1 MSISPVVVYEKVCK
15 SFGALEVLKDFDLQ
29 VAPEE
34 KLTILG
40 PSGSGK
46 STVLRLLMTLER
58 PTSGEI
64 FVDGQPLYHELRRG
78 KRVAANEKHLRRLR
92 SKIGFV
98 FQQFNL
104 FPHMT
109 VLENIIEAPVHG
121 QGIPRNEALAQA
133 RELLQMVGLSQRADA
148 YPGQLSGGQQQR
160 VAIAR
165 TLATKPEILLCDE
178 PTSALDVELVGE
190 VLGVLR
196 NLASETR
203 MTMIFVTHEI
213 RFAREVSDRIIF
225 MDHGKVLESGTPE
238 VILGAPQHERTR
250 TFLKAVLDA

>member
-1 MSISPVVVYEKVCK
+1 MTVSPAVVFERVKK
-15 SFGALEVLKDFDLQ
+15 SFGDLVVLDDFNLEV
-29 VAPEE
+29 AGAE
-34 KLTILG
+34 KLTIMG

-58 PTSGEI
+58 PTAGEI
-64 FVDGQPLYHELRRG
+64 FVQGQPLYHYQKG
-78 KRVAANEKHLRRLR
+78 SKTVAADEKHLRNIRA
-92 SKIGFV
+92 KIGFV

-109 VLENIIEAPVHG
+109 VLENIIEAPVHA
-121 QGIPRNEALAQA
+121 QGVAKKEAIAQA
-133 RELLQMVGLSQRADA
+133 HELLAMVGLTAKKDN
-148 YPGQLSGGQQQR
+148 YPSQLSGGQQQR

-190 VLGVLR
+190 VLSVLR
-196 NLASETR
+196 NLALQTN

-225 MDHGKVLESGTPE
+225 MDQGRVLEMGTPE
-238 VILGAPQHERTR
+238 TILSTPQHERTR
-250 TFLKAVLDA
+250 TFLKAVLES

>member
-1 MSISPVVVYEKVCK
+1 MIVSPAVVFERVKK
-15 SFGALEVLKDFDLQ
+15 SFGDLVVLNDFNLEV
-29 VAPEE
+29 ASAE
-34 KLTILG
+34 KLTIIG

-58 PTSGEI
+58 PTAGEI
-64 FVDGQPLYHELRRG
+64 FVQGQPLYHYQKGG
-78 KRVAANEKHLRRLR
+78 KTVAANDSYLRKIRA
-92 SKIGFV
+92 KIGFV

-109 VLENIIEAPVHG
+109 VLDNIIEAPVHA
-121 QGIPRNEALAQA
+121 QGIPKKEAIAQA
-133 RELLQMVGLSQRADA
+133 HELLAMVGLTAKKDS
-148 YPGQLSGGQQQR
+148 YPSQLSGGQQQR

-190 VLGVLR
+190 VLNVLR
-196 NLASETR
+196 NLALQTN

-225 MDHGKVLESGTPE
+225 MDQGRVLEMGTPE
-238 VILGAPQHERTR
+238 AILGAPQQERTR
-250 TFLKAVLDA
+250 TFLKAVLES